1 MKDNAA
7 IQLKNVSLDFPVT
20 KSSARYIKDFF
31 TGRNKSKASKFYR
44 AIDNMDLEIRTGEV
58 FGVIGPNGAGKST
71 LLRVMAGIYAPDEG
85 IVRVKGRI
93 SLLAGLG
100 AGFQKD
106 LTGRENVFLSGS
118 IYGISSDELHDL
130 VPSIVVFSGIGKF
143 IDQPLRTYSSGMRAR
158 LAFSIACHLSPD
170 ILLIDEVLAVGDS
183 AFREKSK
190 QRIMEMVRGKATVVI
205 VSHNAAILREICDRV
220 ICLNKGRIDLVTD
233 DVEQAIQRYRHL
245 AENNQR

>member
-1 MKDNAA
+1 MNEKVA
-7 IQLKNVSLDFPVT
+7 IQLENVSLDFPVT
-20 KSSARYIKDFF
+20 KSGARYIKDMF
-31 TGRNKSKASKFYR
+31 TGRNKNRSSKFYR
-44 AIDNMDLEIRTGEV
+44 AVDEMDLEIQTGEV

-85 IVRVKGRI
+85 SVRVRGRI

-205 VSHNAAILREICDRV
+205 VSHNADVLREICNRV
-220 ICLNKGRIDLVTD
+220 ICLNNGKIDLITE
-233 DVEQAIQRYRHL
+233 DVEEAIQRYRHL
-245 AENNQR
+245 SENNQR

>member
-1 MKDNAA
+1 MNENVA
-7 IQLKNVSLDFPVT
+7 IQLEKVSLDFPVT
-20 KSSARYIKDFF
+20 KSGARYIKDLF
-31 TGRNKSKASKFYR
+31 TRSNKSRSSKFYR
-44 AIDNMDLEIRTGEV
+44 AVDEMDLEIHTGEV

-85 IVRVKGRI
+85 SVRVRGRI

-205 VSHNAAILREICDRV
+205 VSHNASVLREICNRV
-220 ICLNKGRIDLVTD
+220 ICLDNGKIDLITE
-233 DVEQAIQRYRHL
+233 DVEEAIQRYRHL
-245 AENNQR
+245 SENNQR

>member
-1 MKDNAA
+1 MNENVA
-7 IQLKNVSLDFPVT
+7 IQLEKVSLDFPVT
-20 KSSARYIKDFF
+20 KSGARYIKDLF
-31 TGRNKSKASKFYR
+31 TRRNKSRSSKFYR
-44 AIDNMDLEIRTGEV
+44 AVDEMDLEIHTGEV

-85 IVRVKGRI
+85 SVRVRGRI

-205 VSHNAAILREICDRV
+205 VSHNASVLREICNRV
-220 ICLNKGRIDLVTD
+220 ICLDNGKIDLITE
-233 DVEQAIQRYRHL
+233 DVEKAIQRYRHL
-245 AENNQR
+245 SENNQR

>member
-1 MKDNAA
+1 MNENVA
-7 IQLKNVSLDFPVT
+7 IQLEKVSLDFPVT
-20 KSSARYIKDFF
+20 KSGARYIKDLF
-31 TGRNKSKASKFYR
+31 TRRNKSRSSKFYR
-44 AIDNMDLEIRTGEV
+44 AVDEMDLEIHTGEV

-85 IVRVKGRI
+85 SVRVRGRI

-205 VSHNAAILREICDRV
+205 VSHNASVLREICNRV
-220 ICLNKGRIDLVTD
+220 ICLDNGKIDLITE
-233 DVEQAIQRYRHL
+233 DVEEAIQRYRHL
-245 AENNQR
+245 SENNQR

>member
-1 MKDNAA
+1 MKEDTA
-7 IQLKNVSLDFPVT
+7 IQLINVSLDFPVT
-20 KSSARYIKDFF
+20 KSGATHIKDFF
-31 TGRNKSKASKFYR
+31 MKRTETNGSKFYR
-44 AIDNMDLEIRTGEV
+44 AVDNMDLEIRAGEV

-85 IVRVKGRI
+85 SVRVKGRI

-190 QRIMEMVRGKATVVI
+190 QRIMEMVQGKATVVI

-220 ICLNKGRIDLVTD
+220 ICLNNGKIDLITE
-233 DVEQAIQRYRHL
+233 DVEEAIQRYRHL